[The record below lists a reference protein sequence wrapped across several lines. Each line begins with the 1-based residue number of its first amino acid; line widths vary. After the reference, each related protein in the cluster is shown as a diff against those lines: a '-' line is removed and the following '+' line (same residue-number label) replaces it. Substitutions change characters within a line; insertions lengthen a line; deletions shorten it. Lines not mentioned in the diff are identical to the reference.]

1 MKIVILSDF
10 SSQSPGGAQV
20 ITSLFARSLREK
32 DFHVFEISSKSN
44 RDKNSF
50 GHRLLARSNFL
61 RELRGVIN
69 PLALLS
75 LHNQLSDIKP
85 DKIWIHNVNNY
96 WSWSA
101 LVICKLRA
109 KTFLTCHELSAI
121 SNLKLKKSNFNSN
134 LELIYGSFNMGRATV
149 LLLKFKHTY
158 IRYLFKKIP
167 TVAIG
172 EICQDVLEANLFQI
186 SARIPNRVEVC
197 THDANQLREPDSV
210 LFAGRLIEKGLE
222 ETAIG
227 VMRAGMKLFLI
238 GPPELYPQALQYC
251 PSERV
256 EYLGYKS
263 NQELLL
269 LLHKFEIVSVCS
281 QSFDNYPTIGL
292 EAIVHGCK
300 LVTTE
305 VTGLSRLLARHGI
318 NATVPVGQI
327 PDFRE
332 IQRIPDKLFKN
343 TELMKEITNPSITV
357 ESYLDLFN

>member
-1 MKIVILSDF
+1 MKIVILSDY

-20 ITSLFARSLREK
+20 ITNLFAGSLREK
-32 DFHVFEISSKSN
+32 DFHVFEISSGSN
-44 RDKNSF
+44 QDKNSF
-50 GHRLLARSNFL
+50 GYRLLAGSNFL

-69 PLALLS
+69 PVALVS
-75 LHNQLSDIKP
+75 LQNQLSKIKP
-85 DKIWIHNVNNY
+85 DIIWIHNVNNY

-121 SNLKLKKSNFNSN
+121 SNLKLKKSNFNSS
-134 LELIYGSFNMGRATV
+134 LELNYQSLNMGSATV
-149 LLLKFKHTY
+149 LLLKIKHTY
-158 IRYLFKKIP
+158 IRYLFKQIP
-167 TVAIG
+167 VVAIG
-172 EICQDVLEANLFQI
+172 EICQDVLEANLFRI
-186 SARIPNRVEVC
+186 SARIPNRVEAC
-197 THDANQLREPDSV
+197 THEANQLREPDSV

-227 VMRAGMKLFLI
+227 VMQAGMKLFLV
-238 GPPELYPQALQYC
+238 GPAELYPLALQYC
-251 PSERV
+251 PSEKV
-256 EYLGYKS
+256 EYLGNKS

-318 NATVPVGQI
+318 NATVPVGQV

-332 IQRIPDKLFKN
+332 IQEIPNKLFQNYK
-343 TELMKEITNPSITV
+343 LIQEITDPSITV